1 MVRYT
6 SLILL
11 AIAAVATANK
21 QPLHNAASSQGLHTV
36 HEDADVI
43 ITTPSESQLRK
54 LPVDD
59 KKNDKKPGDDKK
71 DQEKTPDALQ
81 STEGEN
87 GGSALNVGTVALV
100 SVGALGAL
108 LF

>member
-21 QPLHNAASSQGLHTV
+21 QPLHNSPSSQGLHTV
-36 HEDADVI
+36 HEDAA
-43 ITTPSESQLRK
+43 PSESQLRK
-54 LPVDD
+54 LPVDE

-71 DQEKTPDALQ
+71 DQEKKAAKSKKPK
-81 STEGEN
+81 TE
-87 GGSALNVGTVALV
+87 
-100 SVGALGAL
+100 
-108 LF
+108 

>member
-11 AIAAVATANK
+11 AIAAVATANE

-36 HEDADVI
+36 HEDAV
-43 ITTPSESQLRK
+43 PSDESQLRK
-54 LPVDD
+54 LGPDD

-87 GGSALNVGTVALV
+87 GSSALKVGTVALV
-100 SVGALGAL
+100 GVGALGAL